1 MLHKDIDNLK
11 ELLRYANP
19 WDKLRTNLKCGVD
32 SKEMIDSAKRIIE
45 ALERSDNSDYTKLP
59 SLIDVRD
66 ECLNDIPHE
75 DYVII
80 VYNAIKKLGNF
91 A

>member
-1 MLHKDIDNLK
+1 MTDIETVEWYFGSSLK
-11 ELLRYANP
+11 
-19 WDKLRTNLKCGVD
+19 V
-32 SKEMIDSAKRIIE
+32 KEVSRAWERIKKS
-45 ALERSDNSDYTKLP
+45 LQTSSNSNYTKLP

-91 A
+91 T